1 MDDLLK
7 NLNEPQRLAVTTTEG
22 PVLVIAGAGSGKTRA
37 ITYRVA
43 YLIGAKRIPPRNI
56 LAVTFT
62 NKAAEEMRN
71 RIYKL
76 LGVTELESWIGTFHA
91 TCARLLRREADRLG
105 FTRDFAIY
113 DESDQLLLIKHCM
126 KKLSLPER
134 EYNPHAIL
142 SRISLAKNKMLFPDA
157 FREKAGDDFEAT
169 VGNIYKLYAEALREN
184 NAMDFD
190 DLLCNALLL
199 LLQYPECS
207 EKYRSFFRYVLVDEF
222 QDTNRVQYELVRELA
237 REHHNLCVV
246 GDDDQSIYS
255 WRGANVDNL
264 FDLQKEFPEATVVF
278 LEENYRSTQSIL
290 DAANAVIANN
300 SKRKPKKL
308 WTKNDRGKNVMWC
321 SAPDEH
327 SEARR
332 IIGEI
337 RRLRQENPEMG
348 NSDFAVFY
356 RTNAQSRVLEDEFR
370 AAGITYVIVGNVRF
384 YDRKEIKDTLAY
396 LRVLANP
403 ADSVS
408 LRRIINVPPRGIG
421 KTTLERVGEFA
432 SDRRTALLEAL
443 GHASE
448 IPQLRADARQS
459 LLKFHE
465 YISRLIRQKNDLSAA
480 DLVREVINTSGYAEM
495 LTQDPSFEA
504 QARIENL
511 AELVSAA
518 AETGEKL
525 NDFSLDAFLQS
536 VSLQSDVD
544 GWDERMDAVT
554 LMTLHM
560 AKGLEF
566 TAVFMAGMEEGLLPH
581 ANALLSEKSLEEERR
596 LCYVGITRARKH
608 LVFTSADVRRIRGE
622 IEVNEPSRF
631 LAEIPDELMDAE
643 ESVPDSRLVRDEH
656 YQEMPDYEDGFR
668 VGDIIEHSTF
678 GTGVINTVSGSG
690 ESAKVG
696 VRFYRDNKQ
705 RDIVVK
711 YASLKRR

>member
-1 MDDLLK
+1 
-7 NLNEPQRLAVTTTEG
+7 
-22 PVLVIAGAGSGKTRA
+22 
-37 ITYRVA
+37 
-43 YLIGAKRIPPRNI
+43 
-56 LAVTFT
+56 
-62 NKAAEEMRN
+62 
-71 RIYKL
+71 
-76 LGVTELESWIGTFHA
+76 LESWIGTFHA

-134 EYNPHAIL
+134 EHNPHAIR
-142 SRISLAKNKMLFPDA
+142 SRISLAKNKMLFPADLKG
-157 FREKAGDDFEAT
+157 KAADDFEGT
-169 VGNIYKLYAEALREN
+169 VGKVYKLYVEALREN

-199 LLQYPECS
+199 LLQYPECA

-255 WRGANVDNL
+255 WRGANIDNL
-264 FDLQKEFPEATVVF
+264 LDLQKEFPSATVVF

-308 WTKNDRGKNVMWC
+308 WTRNERGKNAIWF
-321 SAPDEH
+321 STPDEH
-327 SEARR
+327 SEARHIIKETRR
-332 IIGEI
+332 I
-337 RRLRQENPEMG
+337 RQENPEFS

-396 LRVLANP
+396 LRILANP

-408 LRRIINVPPRGIG
+408 LRRIINIPPRGIG
-421 KTTLERVGEFA
+421 KTTLERADEFA
-432 SDRRTALLEAL
+432 SNKRIALLEAL
-443 GHASE
+443 GHTSE

-465 YISRLIRQKNDLSAA
+465 YISCLIRKKSDLSAA
-480 DLVREVINTSGYAEM
+480 DLIKEVITTSGYAQM
-495 LTQDPSFEA
+495 LAQDPSFEA
-504 QARIENL
+504 QTRIENL
-511 AELVSAA
+511 DELVSAA
-518 AETGEKL
+518 AETGDKL
-525 NDFSLDAFLQS
+525 ADFSLDTFLQS
-536 VSLQSDVD
+536 VSLQSDID
-544 GWDERMDAVT
+544 EWDERKDAVT

-566 TAVFMAGMEEGLLPH
+566 AVVFMAGMEEGLLPH

-622 IEVNEPSRF
+622 MEINEPSRF
-631 LAEIPDELMDAE
+631 IAEIPDNLIDAE
-643 ESVPDSRLVRDEH
+643 ESIPASPYIRDES
-656 YQEMPDYEDGFR
+656 YQEMPDYEDGFS

-678 GTGVINTVSGSG
+678 GTGVVNTVSGSG
-690 ESAKVG
+690 ESMKVG

-705 RDIVVK
+705 RNLVVK
-711 YASLKRR
+711 YACLRKR